1 MYRVLREPTGDTFN
15 SGEKKD
21 KEGLSQKVKLNLH
34 LEG

>member
-21 KEGLSQKVKLNLH
+21 QGRFVTESKA
-34 LEG
+34 